1 MLSFLW
7 LVGSTTNFLGAWSS
21 RQLHTNFGFTM
32 VLLSLTIN
40 TTLDFFYLFSR
51 WKFCLLC
58 DKKFKNKNLNLLQT
72 HCKTEHESDV
82 NNFLYKNLF
91 KKDRTTVTR
100 NKCTRFDY
108 FYMNGRNKKKHDILE
123 YYQIGGRNP
132 FENRLVNFKTL
143 YENLNHYSIFFNNHF
158 NSHTYHDP
166 DDTIN
171 NGLDLFS
178 VKYKP
183 RDKVQMKC
191 TFSIINYQPL
201 LEDSFAEVTDTRI
214 WSTDG

>member
-132 FENRLVNFKTL
+132 FENRLVNFKIL
-143 YENLNHYSIFFNNHF
+143 YENLNHYSIFSTTISTLILIMTLTILLIMVWIFFRWNISPETKFKWNVLF
-158 NSHTYHDP
+158 QSL
-166 DDTIN
+166 TIN
-171 NGLDLFS
+171 
-178 VKYKP
+178 P
-183 RDKVQMKC
+183 C
-191 TFSIINYQPL
+191 
-201 LEDSFAEVTDTRI
+201 
-214 WSTDG
+214 